1 MIVGHFI
8 SVGAD
13 ERAPHLVDGA
23 IKDFEYR
30 CNKADRSASGA
41 RRWSE
46 RERISHKTSV
56 TDPARRSDLSLST
69 VTPDVTLCGIP
80 EEFDLA
86 KLLI

>member
-1 MIVGHFI
+1 
-8 SVGAD
+8 
-13 ERAPHLVDGA
+13 
-23 IKDFEYR
+23 
-30 CNKADRSASGA
+30 
-41 RRWSE
+41 
-46 RERISHKTSV
+46 V